1 MTDGFQHAQQETA
14 PNTFSFFEK
23 KIYFSIPVSYEQ
35 RLVESSFKN
44 INKKQK
50 FCFFYTYF
58 EGQSF
63 FNSFYNKAGG

>member
-1 MTDGFQHAQQETA
+1 MTDGFQHAQQETT

-23 KIYFSIPVSYEQ
+23 IIYFSIPVSYEQ
-35 RLVESSFKN
+35 RLVKSSFKN
-44 INKKQK
+44 INKKQN
-50 FCFFYTYF
+50 TNF